1 MTTHAPSTP
10 NPSLRKFAVIG
21 NPVAHSRSP
30 FIHQAFAHQ
39 TGVSLLYDRLCAP
52 LDNFAG
58 TVKQFFTDGG
68 VGLNVTVP
76 FKEQAWQMAHD
87 GLSERARVAGAVNT
101 LWMQNGQLKGC
112 NTDGIGLLNDLERQG
127 QNLTGKRILLVGA
140 GGAAKGVVLPLLEA
154 GCARLHV
161 VNRTVEKAIALQA
174 AMTDA
179 TPASAA
185 PLSAGGL
192 DSAEGLWDIVIN
204 ATSSSIDDKAPA
216 LQGVSFAPNAL
227 AYDMFYATR
236 PTAFMRWAKD
246 AGAAHVCDGLGM
258 LVGQAAVSFQIW
270 NGVLPDV
277 APVLAALR
285 AQLHAAQ

>member
-1 MTTHAPSTP
+1 MTTPAPHIS
-10 NPSLRKFAVIG
+10 NPALRKFAVIG

-30 FIHQAFAHQ
+30 FIHEAFAAQ
-39 TGVSLLYDRLCAP
+39 TGVSLVYERLCAP
-52 LDNFAG
+52 LENFAG
-58 TVKQFFTDGG
+58 TVKQFFDDGG

-76 FKEQAWQMAHD
+76 FKEQAWQMARD

-101 LWMQNGQLKGC
+101 LWMQDGHLKGC

-140 GGAAKGVVLPLLEA
+140 GGAAKGVALPLLEA
-154 GCARLHV
+154 GCAKLHI
-161 VNRTVEKAIALQA
+161 VNRTVEKAVALHA
-174 AMTDA
+174 AMMDA
-179 TPASAA
+179 APTYAL

-192 DSAEGLWDIVIN
+192 DSADGQWDIVIN
-204 ATSSSIDDKAPA
+204 ATSSSIDDKAPELLGA
-216 LQGVSFAPNAL
+216 RFAPNAL

-236 PTAFMRWAKD
+236 PTAFMRWAER

-277 APVLAALR
+277 GPVLIALR
-285 AQLHAAQ
+285 AQLHANL